1 MKISVCLSI
10 FSLAAIL
17 ATNSIAKDNS
27 IENKVATVKEIENQ
41 IVDYN
46 DKTITLDLSF
56 DQTNRLVLPVDIV
69 SQVAS
74 KEKNIEIAIDKNQ
87 AFIKFSPM
95 KETVIANTEDKN
107 PTILKNNSF
116 YNLDM
121 PIEVYFVTE
130 SKTYSFIFVPKEIK
144 AQTILVNDKKKKME
158 EVFEKENMLPFNTN
172 ITNITKHIF
181 TKGEIPGYEKV
192 SLDNKLLAKN
202 DSVSIYA
209 INKHTGYKYDIFELK
224 LVNLTNHG
232 VSVEE
237 RNLIGLID
245 RSTYAVAIYYDNAV
259 YEMAP
264 HGSAKAILVLAT
276 DKEQ

>member
-10 FSLAAIL
+10 FSLVAIL
-17 ATNSIAKDNS
+17 ATNSIAKDNN
-27 IENKVATVKEIENQ
+27 IKNEVVTVKEIENQ
-41 IVDYN
+41 IIEYN
-46 DKTITLDLSF
+46 DKTISLELSF
-56 DQTNRLVLPVDIV
+56 DQTNRLVLPVNIL
-69 SQVAS
+69 SQVVS

-95 KETVIANTEDKN
+95 KETVIANTADKN
-107 PTILKNNSF
+107 PTVLKNNSF
-116 YNLDM
+116 YNLDT

-130 SKTYSFIFVPKEIK
+130 SKTYSFIFIPKEIK
-144 AQTILVNDKKKKME
+144 AQTVLINDKKKKLE
-158 EVFEKENMLPFNTN
+158 EVFEKEKMLPFNTN
-172 ITNITKHIF
+172 ITNIAKYIF

-192 SLDNKLLAKN
+192 HLDNKLLAKN
-202 DSVSIYA
+202 DSVAIYA
-209 INKHTGYKYDIFELK
+209 INKHAGYKYDIFELK

-245 RSTYAVAIYYDNAV
+245 RSTYAVSIYYDNAV

-264 HGSAKAILVLAT
+264 HGSAKAILILAS
-276 DKEQ
+276 DKEK